1 MHGIPETSGYVLFK
15 DRTNMG
21 FTRCELAVFSS
32 ANILLHGPELENAS
46 HLCISSIVKS
56 LFYSLPVPTGSLYVT
71 MPYYWSLFL
80 PFHST
85 YRQQLTKLTQP
96 QQLTQLNASHA
107 TRCNSHILRNKF
119 ITMQRNKS

>member
-1 MHGIPETSGYVLFK
+1 MHGIPVTSGYVLFK

-32 ANILLHGPELENAS
+32 ANILFHGPELVNDS

-56 LFYSLPVPTGSLYVT
+56 LFYCLAPTGALYVT

-80 PFHST
+80 PIHST
-85 YRQQLTKLTQP
+85 YRQQLTKLTHP
-96 QQLTQLNASHA
+96 QQLTQLNAFHA
-107 TRCNSHILRNKF
+107 TRCNSHILRNKS